1 MSVLQISKPQAS
13 LQLGK
18 VVAKIYSF
26 IHILDQQSF
35 RAECINHIQKE
46 LSISGLH
53 WFTSFGEGSGLNSRE
68 GEISSPITFMD
79 SSLEQAQSS
88 YLNYCEKSN
97 CRHAIYI
104 DVNKE
109 SSDVDDSLCPLEIL
123 GPQLVQAHRLQL
135 LYAALRYCRSLDF
148 DFCLFDFV
156 DKVRGSSDNLCSE
169 TSYKEGFSYGENAI
183 LFGGELLGYRY
194 LEILQ
199 IPEIFNSLSNKEKKI
214 TFFVAKAKTNKEI
227 ALALECSEKT
237 IENQLTTIYRKL
249 SIRSRAMLI
258 HNLKSYK

>member
-13 LQLGK
+13 IQLGK
-18 VVAKIYSF
+18 VVAKTYSF

-53 WFTSFGEGSGLNSRE
+53 WFTSFEEESRVNSRE
-68 GEISSPITFMD
+68 CEIPPPLTFMD
-79 SSLEQAQSS
+79 SPLEQAQPS
-88 YLNYCEKSN
+88 YVNYCEKTN

-104 DVNKE
+104 DANKE
-109 SSDVDDSLCPLEIL
+109 SGDLDGNLYLLKVL

-148 DFCLFDFV
+148 GFCLFDFLGKAGV
-156 DKVRGSSDNLCSE
+156 STNNLSGDF
-169 TSYKEGFSYGENAI
+169 SYKEGFSYGENAI

-199 IPEIFNSLSNKEKKI
+199 IPEIFNSLSNKEKQI
-214 TFFVAKAKTNKEI
+214 TFFVAKAKTNREI

-258 HNLKSYK
+258 HNLKLYK